1 MTVDPVFIRNPKEAE
16 RLSGKHVA
24 FVGCGSGGSALALM
38 ASKSGVGR
46 FTLIDPDVLS
56 LENVGRHILARRYVG
71 TPKVQGLKAE
81 ILDLNPQAEVEAVF
95 GRFHDLPE
103 KPDLLIAGTDSFTC
117 EAKVNSY
124 SLNAHVPAVY
134 CGCWG
139 EASVGEI
146 LYVVPGKTAC
156 YQCYAGFRETTVQV
170 PEIPADIRKY
180 TEPDFDATKVP
191 GQAGLWANIL
201 MIAGLG
207 FQIALALLDAESD
220 RSHVIDYERT
230 LLLFNISNYGSP
242 LQPLAVTFGKVKRG
256 CNICRE
262 TVELHTSSTLA
273 ALADTIAAMVPEQQE
288 PAAAGIPSLE

>member
-1 MTVDPVFIRNPKEAE
+1 M
-16 RLSGKHVA
+16 A
-24 FVGCGSGGSALALM
+24 FVGCGSGGSALVFM
-38 ASKSGVGR
+38 AAKSGVGR
-46 FTLIDPDVLS
+46 ITLIDPDVLS
-56 LENVGRHILARRYVG
+56 LENVGRHMLARRYVG
-71 TPKVQGLKAE
+71 TPKVEGLKAE
-81 ILDLNPQAEVEAVF
+81 ILELNPQAEVHAVF
-95 GRFHDLPE
+95 GKFQDLPE

-117 EAKVNSY
+117 EAEVNSY
-124 SLNAHVPAVY
+124 SLGAYVPAVY

-139 EASVGEI
+139 EGSVGEI

-180 TEPDFDATKVP
+180 TDPNFDATKVP

-230 LLLFNISNYGSP
+230 LLLFNISNYGLP

-262 TVELHTSSTLA
+262 TVELRASATFTEIA
-273 ALADTIAAMVPEQQE
+273 GTIAAMLPEEQA
-288 PAAAGIPSLE
+288 PATAEVPSLE